1 MQAAQELLRVA
12 SCRSSYTQVAVM
24 IAAPYHARLVCHAK
38 AIGAVVLLAYMCYR
52 SIMGPIEF
60 KDERDRRENLIK
72 ARLID
77 IRKAQIEYKNIHKV
91 HAANFDELSKFLKDE
106 KLPFLIKEGVLTD
119 EQLEKG
125 MTEKEAVKK
134 GLIRRDTVWVTA
146 VDTLFGKGYNV
157 DDLRNVP
164 GANVQF
170 TMDTATLTSGSGYT
184 VKVFQCGVLYDDYLG
199 DLNKQEVYNLKDKAS
214 KMGKYAGLRV
224 GSVEEINNNA
234 GNWED

>member
-1 MQAAQELLRVA
+1 MKVTLKILL
-12 SCRSSYTQVAVM
+12 AV
-24 IAAPYHARLVCHAK
+24 
-38 AIGAVVLLAYMCYR
+38 AVVLLAYMCYR

-106 KLPFLIKEGVLTD
+106 KLPFLIKEGALTD

>member
-1 MQAAQELLRVA
+1 MKVTLKILL
-12 SCRSSYTQVAVM
+12 AV
-24 IAAPYHARLVCHAK
+24 
-38 AIGAVVLLAYMCYR
+38 AVVLLAYMCYR

-91 HAANFDELSKFLKDE
+91 HAATLDELSKFLKDE

>member
-1 MQAAQELLRVA
+1 MKVTLKILL
-12 SCRSSYTQVAVM
+12 AV
-24 IAAPYHARLVCHAK
+24 
-38 AIGAVVLLAYMCYR
+38 AVVLLAYMCYR
-52 SIMGPIEF
+52 SVMGPIEF

>member
-1 MQAAQELLRVA
+1 MKVTLKILL
-12 SCRSSYTQVAVM
+12 AV
-24 IAAPYHARLVCHAK
+24 
-38 AIGAVVLLAYMCYR
+38 AVVLLAYMCYR

-224 GSVEEINNNA
+224 GSVEDLNNHA

>member
-1 MQAAQELLRVA
+1 MKVTLKILL
-12 SCRSSYTQVAVM
+12 AV
-24 IAAPYHARLVCHAK
+24 
-38 AIGAVVLLAYMCYR
+38 AVVLLAYMCYR

-60 KDERDRRENLIK
+60 KDEKDRRENLIK

-134 GLIRRDTVWVTA
+134 GLIRRDTIWVTA

-184 VKVFQCGVLYDDYLG
+184 VKVFQCGVQYDDYLG
-199 DLNKQEVYNLKDKAS
+199 DLDKQLVYNLKDKAE
-214 KMGKYAGLRV
+214 KMNKYPGLRV
-224 GSVEEINNNA
+224 GSVEEINKNA

>member
-1 MQAAQELLRVA
+1 MKVTLKILL
-12 SCRSSYTQVAVM
+12 AV
-24 IAAPYHARLVCHAK
+24 
-38 AIGAVVLLAYMCYR
+38 AVVLLAYMCYR

-77 IRKAQIEYKNIHKV
+77 VRKAQIEYKNIHKV

>member
-1 MQAAQELLRVA
+1 MKVTLKILL
-12 SCRSSYTQVAVM
+12 AV
-24 IAAPYHARLVCHAK
+24 
-38 AIGAVVLLAYMCYR
+38 AVVLLAYMCYR

-164 GANVQF
+164 GADVQF

>member
-1 MQAAQELLRVA
+1 MKVTLKILL
-12 SCRSSYTQVAVM
+12 AV
-24 IAAPYHARLVCHAK
+24 
-38 AIGAVVLLAYMCYR
+38 AVVLLAYMCYR

-234 GNWED
+234 GNWN

>member
-1 MQAAQELLRVA
+1 MKVPLKILL
-12 SCRSSYTQVAVM
+12 AV
-24 IAAPYHARLVCHAK
+24 
-38 AIGAVVLLAYMCYR
+38 AVVLLAYMCYR

>member
-1 MQAAQELLRVA
+1 MKVTLKILLA
-12 SCRSSYTQVAVM
+12 E
-24 IAAPYHARLVCHAK
+24 
-38 AIGAVVLLAYMCYR
+38 AVVLLAYMCYR

>member
-1 MQAAQELLRVA
+1 MKVTLKILL
-12 SCRSSYTQVAVM
+12 AV
-24 IAAPYHARLVCHAK
+24 
-38 AIGAVVLLAYMCYR
+38 AVVLIAYMCYR

>member
-1 MQAAQELLRVA
+1 MKVTLKILL
-12 SCRSSYTQVAVM
+12 AV
-24 IAAPYHARLVCHAK
+24 V
-38 AIGAVVLLAYMCYR
+38 VVLLAYMCYR

>member
-1 MQAAQELLRVA
+1 MKVTLKILL
-12 SCRSSYTQVAVM
+12 AV
-24 IAAPYHARLVCHAK
+24 
-38 AIGAVVLLAYMCYR
+38 AVVLLAYMCYR

-170 TMDTATLTSGSGYT
+170 TMDTATLTSSSGYT

>member
-1 MQAAQELLRVA
+1 MKVTLKILL
-12 SCRSSYTQVAVM
+12 AV
-24 IAAPYHARLVCHAK
+24 
-38 AIGAVVLLAYMCYR
+38 AVVLLAYMCYR

-60 KDERDRRENLIK
+60 KDERDHRENLIK

>member
-1 MQAAQELLRVA
+1 MKVTLKILL
-12 SCRSSYTQVAVM
+12 AV
-24 IAAPYHARLVCHAK
+24 
-38 AIGAVVLLAYMCYR
+38 AVVLLAYMCYR

-60 KDERDRRENLIK
+60 DKTREQRENLIK

-125 MTEKEAVKK
+125 MTEQEAVKK

-146 VDTLFGKGYNV
+146 VDTLFGSGYNV
-157 DDLRNVP
+157 DDMRNVP

-170 TMDTATLTSGSGYT
+170 SMDTATLTSGSGYT

-199 DLNKQEVYNLKDKAS
+199 DLDKQLVYNLKDKAE
-214 KMGKYAGLRV
+214 KMNKYQGLRV
-224 GSVEEINNNA
+224 GSIEEINNNA

>member
-1 MQAAQELLRVA
+1 MKVTLKILL
-12 SCRSSYTQVAVM
+12 AV
-24 IAAPYHARLVCHAK
+24 
-38 AIGAVVLLAYMCYR
+38 AVVLLAYMCYR

-60 KDERDRRENLIK
+60 KDEKDRRENLIK

-125 MTEKEAVKK
+125 MTEQEAVKK

-146 VDTLFGKGYNV
+146 VDTLFGSGYNV
-157 DDLRNVP
+157 DDMRNVP

-170 TMDTATLTSGSGYT
+170 SMDTATLTSGSGYT
-184 VKVFQCGVLYDDYLG
+184 VKVFQCGVQYDDYLG
-199 DLNKQEVYNLKDKAS
+199 DLDKQLVYNLKDKAE
-214 KMGKYAGLRV
+214 KMNKYPGLRV

>member
-1 MQAAQELLRVA
+1 MKVTLKILL
-12 SCRSSYTQVAVM
+12 AV
-24 IAAPYHARLVCHAK
+24 
-38 AIGAVVLLAYMCYR
+38 AVVLLAYMCYR

-134 GLIRRDTVWVTA
+134 GLIRRATVWVTA

>member
-1 MQAAQELLRVA
+1 MKVTLKILL
-12 SCRSSYTQVAVM
+12 AV
-24 IAAPYHARLVCHAK
+24 
-38 AIGAVVLLAYMCYR
+38 AVVLLAYMCYR

-106 KLPFLIKEGVLTD
+106 KLPFLIKEGVLTA

>member
-1 MQAAQELLRVA
+1 MKVTLKILL
-12 SCRSSYTQVAVM
+12 AV
-24 IAAPYHARLVCHAK
+24 
-38 AIGAVVLLAYMCYR
+38 AVVLLAYMCYR
-52 SIMGPIEF
+52 SVMGPIEF
-60 KDERDRRENLIK
+60 DKTREQRENLIK

-125 MTEKEAVKK
+125 MTEQEAVKK

-146 VDTLFGKGYNV
+146 VDTLFGSGYNV
-157 DDLRNVP
+157 DDMRNVP

-170 TMDTATLTSGSGYT
+170 SMDTATLTSGSGYT

>member
-1 MQAAQELLRVA
+1 MKVALKILL
-12 SCRSSYTQVAVM
+12 AV
-24 IAAPYHARLVCHAK
+24 
-38 AIGAVVLLAYMCYR
+38 AVVLLAYMCYR
-52 SIMGPIEF
+52 SVMGPIEF
-60 KDERDRRENLIK
+60 DKTREQRENLIK

-106 KLPFLIKEGVLTD
+106 KLPFLIREGVLTD

-125 MTEKEAVKK
+125 MTEQEAVKK

-146 VDTLFGKGYNV
+146 VDTLFGSGYNV
-157 DDLRNVP
+157 DDMRNVP

-170 TMDTATLTSGSGYT
+170 SMDTATLTSGSGYT

-199 DLNKQEVYNLKDKAS
+199 DLDKQLVYNLKDKAE
-214 KMGKYAGLRV
+214 KMNKYQGLRV
-224 GSVEEINNNA
+224 GSIEEINNNA

>member
-1 MQAAQELLRVA
+1 MKVTLKILL
-12 SCRSSYTQVAVM
+12 AV
-24 IAAPYHARLVCHAK
+24 
-38 AIGAVVLLAYMCYR
+38 AVVLLAYMCYR

-125 MTEKEAVKK
+125 MTEKESVKK

>member
-1 MQAAQELLRVA
+1 MKVTLKILL
-12 SCRSSYTQVAVM
+12 AV
-24 IAAPYHARLVCHAK
+24 
-38 AIGAVVLLAYMCYR
+38 AVVLLAYMCYR

-60 KDERDRRENLIK
+60 KDEKDRRENLIK

-106 KLPFLIKEGVLTD
+106 KLPFLIKEGALTD

-134 GLIRRDTVWVTA
+134 GLIRRDTIWVTA

-184 VKVFQCGVLYDDYLG
+184 VKVFQCGVQYDDYLG
-199 DLNKQEVYNLKDKAS
+199 DLDKQLVYNLKDKAE
-214 KMGKYAGLRV
+214 KMNKYPGLRV

>member
-1 MQAAQELLRVA
+1 MKVTLKILL
-12 SCRSSYTQVAVM
+12 AV
-24 IAAPYHARLVCHAK
+24 
-38 AIGAVVLLAYMCYR
+38 AVVLLAYMCYR

-134 GLIRRDTVWVTA
+134 GLIRRDTVLVTA

>member
-1 MQAAQELLRVA
+1 MKVTLKILL
-12 SCRSSYTQVAVM
+12 AV
-24 IAAPYHARLVCHAK
+24 
-38 AIGAVVLLAYMCYR
+38 AVVLLAYMCYR

-60 KDERDRRENLIK
+60 KDEKDRRENLIK

-91 HAANFDELSKFLKDE
+91 HSANFDELSKFLKDE

-134 GLIRRDTVWVTA
+134 GLIRRDTIWVTA

-184 VKVFQCGVLYDDYLG
+184 VKVFQCGVQYDDYLG
-199 DLNKQEVYNLKDKAS
+199 DLDKQLVYNLKDKAE
-214 KMGKYAGLRV
+214 KMNKYPGLRV

>member
-1 MQAAQELLRVA
+1 MKVTLKILL
-12 SCRSSYTQVAVM
+12 AV
-24 IAAPYHARLVCHAK
+24 
-38 AIGAVVLLAYMCYR
+38 AVVLLAYMCYR

-106 KLPFLIKEGVLTD
+106 KLPFLIKEGVLPD

-146 VDTLFGKGYNV
+146 VDPLFGKGYNV

>member
-1 MQAAQELLRVA
+1 MKVTLKILL
-12 SCRSSYTQVAVM
+12 AV
-24 IAAPYHARLVCHAK
+24 
-38 AIGAVVLLAYMCYR
+38 AVVLLAYMCYR

-91 HAANFDELSKFLKDE
+91 HAANFDELSKLLKDE